1 MKRVFEFEDNEC
13 PTDKYKL
20 CGPDKEGKEEYQMCV
35 PFEYD
40 CPIISL
46 KQSIPE
52 DQKWLEKG
60 FTEINLNKELSLY
73 YSSNDDDGGMPI
85 SEFILSEGDASKDS
99 VCINKEDF
107 IVPPNKEIYPLL
119 NTNFYKG

>member
-1 MKRVFEFEDNEC
+1 
-13 PTDKYKL
+13 
-20 CGPDKEGKEEYQMCV
+20 MCV

-46 KQSIPE
+46 QQSTPN
-52 DQKWLEKG
+52 DPKWLDKG
-60 FTEINLNKELSLY
+60 FTEVELNDDLSLY
-73 YSSNDDDGGMPI
+73 YSSNDEDGGMPI
-85 SEFILSEGDASKDS
+85 SEFILSEGDPNEDS

-107 IVPPNKEIYPLL
+107 IVPPNKEIYDLL